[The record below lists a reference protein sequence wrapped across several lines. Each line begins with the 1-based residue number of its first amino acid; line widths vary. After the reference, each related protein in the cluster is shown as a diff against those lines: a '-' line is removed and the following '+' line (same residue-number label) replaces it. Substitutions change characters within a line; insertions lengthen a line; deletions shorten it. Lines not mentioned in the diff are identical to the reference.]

1 MAILLAV
8 VTVALGVL
16 YFAVVPRLESQLVEE
31 KQAELRSGAQ
41 ALAIQ
46 LEIGSTLGLSEQLAL
61 AAAQANARV
70 VILSRL
76 GAGGFGIFADSSPVV
91 SEEIA
96 RDPVVRAAA
105 ATGGIVTGRVERE
118 GRDLAEAAVPFPVN
132 DDYVLLL
139 SARLGDTLA
148 SVDLLRRSFLV
159 AGAIAFAVSG
169 LAGTMAALRLT
180 RRIQR
185 LEAGAVRIAG
195 GDFDAIVRDDSRDE
209 LGELARTFDR
219 MRDRL
224 SHVDR
229 ARREFIANAS
239 HELRT
244 PLFALGGFLELL
256 ADDDVD
262 ERDRRDFLDT
272 ARGQV
277 ERLTGLATDLLDLS
291 RLDADQVGFELEPVE
306 LGEAAET
313 LAAELG
319 PLAESTGH
327 RLGVTSA
334 GNAYVLADGER
345 VLQIGRSLVE
355 NALRH
360 TPAGTAVEIHTTVW
374 LDRGV
379 LSVRDDGPGIR
390 PDDQEHVFERFF
402 RGAGGAAAGS
412 GIGLSIARELAHRM
426 GGTIELRSRPGE
438 TTFTLTL
445 PGVPSPAPFPRENV
459 VV

>member
-16 YFAVVPRLESQLVEE
+16 YFAVVPRLESQLVED
-31 KQAELRSGAQ
+31 KQAELRSAAQ

-46 LEIGSTLGLSEQLAL
+46 LELGSTLRLSEQLDL

-76 GAGGFGIFADSSPVV
+76 GSGAFTIFADSSPVV
-91 SEEIA
+91 TEEIV

-105 ATGGIVTGRVERE
+105 EGGRVATGRVERE
-118 GRDLAEAAVPFPVN
+118 GRDLAEAAVQFPVN
-132 DDYVLLL
+132 EDYVLLL

-159 AGAIAFAVSG
+159 AGVIAFAVSG

-185 LEAGAVRIAG
+185 LEEGAVRIAA
-195 GDFDAIVRDDSRDE
+195 GDFGAVVRDDSRDE
-209 LGELARTFDR
+209 LGELARAFDR

-224 SHVDR
+224 SQVDR

-256 ADDDVD
+256 ADGDVD
-262 ERDRRDFLDT
+262 ERDRGDFLDT

-291 RLDADQVGFELEPVE
+291 RLDAGQVGFELEPVD
-306 LGEAAET
+306 LCGAAES

-327 RLGVTSA
+327 RLAVTSSGRA
-334 GNAYVLADGER
+334 SVLADEER

-360 TPAGTAVEIHTTVW
+360 TPAGTSVEIHTTVW
-374 LDRGV
+374 VDRGE
-379 LSVRDDGPGIR
+379 LSVLDDGPGIR
-390 PDDQEHVFERFF
+390 PEDQEHVFERFF
-402 RGAGGAAAGS
+402 RGAGGAASGS
-412 GIGLSIARELAHRM
+412 GIGLSIARELAKRM

-438 TTFTLTL
+438 TTFTLSL
-445 PGVPSPAPFPRENV
+445 PGTASPAPFPRENARV
-459 VV
+459 

>member
-31 KQAELRSGAQ
+31 KQAELSSGAQ

-46 LEIGSTLGLSEQLAL
+46 LEIGSTLRLSEQLAL

-76 GAGGFGIFADSSPVV
+76 GSGGFGIFADSSPVV
-91 SEEIA
+91 SEDIA
-96 RDPVVRAAA
+96 RDPVARAAA
-105 ATGGIVTGRVERE
+105 ATGGIATGGVERV
-118 GRDLAEAAVPFPVN
+118 GRELGEAAVPFPVN

-195 GDFDAIVRDDSRDE
+195 GDFGVALRDDSRDE

-272 ARGQV
+272 ARSQV

-291 RLDADQVGFELEPVE
+291 RLDADQVGFDFEPIE
-306 LGEAAET
+306 LGEAAES

-319 PLAESTGH
+319 PLAESSGH
-327 RLGVTSA
+327 RLAVTA
-334 GNAYVLADGER
+334 AKTAYVLADEER

-360 TPAGTAVEIHTTVW
+360 TPPGTSVEIHTTVW
-374 LDRGV
+374 VDRGV
-379 LSVRDDGPGIR
+379 MSVRDDGPGIR

-402 RGAGGAAAGS
+402 RGAGGAASGS
-412 GIGLSIARELAHRM
+412 GIGLSIARELARRM

-445 PGVPSPAPFPRENV
+445 PGAANPAPFPRENV
-459 VV
+459 AV